1 MKLLNTRIN
10 GLKIIKSQV
19 YKDKRGFLRETFRR
33 NIVKNIDFPFD
44 IMSYSKKNV
53 LRGLHFQSKNSQAKI
68 ITVTYGKILDVVVDL
83 RKNSKTFG
91 KYFSLVISHN
101 DDFSFFI
108 PKNFAHGFLC
118 LSEKCTI
125 NYKCSDYRN
134 PNHEKT
140 LKWNDPNIGIKWPV
154 KNPILSKK
162 DKTATLSLSEIKKNN
177 L

>member
-53 LRGLHFQSKNSQAKI
+53 LRGLHFQSKILQAKI

-101 DDFSFFI
+101 DDFFF
-108 PKNFAHGFLC
+108 FY
-118 LSEKCTI
+118 T
-125 NYKCSDYRN
+125 
-134 PNHEKT
+134 
-140 LKWNDPNIGIKWPV
+140 
-154 KNPILSKK
+154 KK
-162 DKTATLSLSEIKKNN
+162 FCPWFFMSI
-177 L
+177 